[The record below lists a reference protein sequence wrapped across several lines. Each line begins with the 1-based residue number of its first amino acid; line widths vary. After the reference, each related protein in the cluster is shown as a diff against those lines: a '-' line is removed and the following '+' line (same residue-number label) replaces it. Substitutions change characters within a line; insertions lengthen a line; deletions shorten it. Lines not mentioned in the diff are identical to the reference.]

1 MKRILKSCFVV
12 LIAICFAMPLVAC
25 KTKTSPTTVDVYK
38 VKVVNGVSTN
48 GGLTVVHGDYLYF
61 INGIKAN
68 DGKSVKNNKKSAIC
82 RVKYNVTTGE
92 TTGDIE
98 VVVDELVG
106 FKYGTLHV
114 FGDYLYYTTPCADKN
129 ANATVLYNKTVF
141 KRYDLVNKKSYTLY
155 TTELN
160 NSSETVEYAYY
171 VVGETLNLLVYE
183 KTNATIKSFKID
195 TNVEVNYIISEV
207 TDCVLSENYGKPTTS
222 LSVDANNFVFYTKSP
237 EKYDAQQTGSRVFK
251 TSPTKNDST
260 LISKG
265 ASITLLSI
273 RAGKLMYTYDSVV
286 CAQLITSSKNE
297 TLLLD
302 KSNCVSRTDVKG
314 IYIENYK
321 LVGEGESAKLV
332 KSEGDITVLAFTE
345 FKDAKTYY
353 FSIFQWTDV
362 NKSIN
367 HNDLATISSATD
379 FEFIGLSTV
388 EEITQEADEEQGIE
402 EEKEKFLCVLYRE
415 SSKVY
420 KLKIASI
427 SEENPDEMQL
437 MKKARVQLSGSTLT
451 ATTGLLL
458 PEAIGNY
465 LFIMT
470 EDDKKN
476 SYLMKV
482 DLSVTKNNTDK
493 TDKFALE
500 EK

>member
-25 KTKTSPTTVDVYK
+25 KTKTSPTTVDVDK

-160 NSSETVEYAYY
+160 SSSETVEYAYY

-183 KTNATIKSFKID
+183 KSNATVKSFKID
-195 TNVEVNYIISEV
+195 TEVNVNYVISEV
-207 TDCVLSENYGKPTTS
+207 TDCVLSENYGKPVTS
-222 LSVDANNFVFYTKSP
+222 LSVDANNFVFYSKSP
-237 EKYDAQQTGSRVFK
+237 EKHDAQQTGSRVFK
-251 TSPTKNDST
+251 TSPTKDDST

-286 CAQLITSSKNE
+286 CAQLITASKNE

-302 KSNCVSRTDVKG
+302 KSNCVSRADVKG

-362 NKSIN
+362 KKDIN

-388 EEITQEADEEQGIE
+388 EEITKEADEENGIE

-427 SEENPDEMQL
+427 SEDNPDEMQL

-465 LFIMT
+465 LFIMS